1 MPSWPE
7 AFKRGLISGSVA
19 SVSSTLVLA
28 LLGRQRSGSAS
39 APTNATSHWIW
50 GDRAGRVEGV
60 DGRHTGLGYLIHH
73 ASAVFW
79 AVLYERYRST
89 PAPKLRT
96 LRDATA
102 TAALASFVDYRL
114 TPRRLTPGFEM
125 RLPRRD
131 LTLVYGSFALGLAAT
146 SLLAR
151 GAMRR

>member
-19 SVSSTLVLA
+19 SLSSTLVLA
-28 LLGRQRSGSAS
+28 LMGRRRSGSAT

-50 GDRAGRVEGV
+50 GDRAGHVDGV
-60 DGRHTGLGYLIHH
+60 DGRHTGLSYLIHH

-79 AVLYERYRST
+79 AVLYERYRSA

-96 LRDATA
+96 LRDAGA

-114 TPRRLTPGFEM
+114 TPRRLTPGFEL
-125 RLPRRD
+125 RLPGAA
-131 LTLVYGSFALGLAAT
+131 LAAIFAALALGL
-146 SLLAR
+146 SAR
-151 GAMRR
+151 DLRNRP